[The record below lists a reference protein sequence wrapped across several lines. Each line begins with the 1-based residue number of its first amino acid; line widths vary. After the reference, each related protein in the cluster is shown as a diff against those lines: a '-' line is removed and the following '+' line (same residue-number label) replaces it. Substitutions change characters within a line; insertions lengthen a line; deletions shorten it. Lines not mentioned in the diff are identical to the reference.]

1 MKLDILKNQWLDIV
15 FEGRNK
21 TYGAYELRKSNRKTT
36 ISAYSRS
43 DIFIALAAPLII
55 DLLPKGAEEDMDR
68 DIKSRPL
75 NLQEKE
81 EPKCSTTTHTKVD
94 QVKFVSQWLLR
105 QKK

>member
-36 ISAYSRS
+36 IKALILGA
-43 DIFIALAAPLII
+43 IFFSIALAAPLII

-68 DIKSRPL
+68 DIKITAIKLPPK
-75 NLQEKE
+75 KE
-81 EPKCSTTTHTKVD
+81 EPKLNVPPPPGVGVEHLT
-94 QVKFVSQWLLR
+94 
-105 QKK
+105 

>member
-36 ISAYSRS
+36 IKALILGA
-43 DIFIALAAPLII
+43 IFSIALAAPLII

-68 DIKSRPL
+68 DIKITAIKLP
-75 NLQEKE
+75 
-81 EPKCSTTTHTKVD
+81 PKGRT
-94 QVKFVSQWLLR
+94 
-105 QKK
+105 